1 MVSVVSQAISMN
13 RAPEIS
19 AVALDGSF
27 SYSAA
32 SFQQNAGAA
41 GSFTLTQASEPYQ
54 KFVVLTR
61 IVKAS
66 GLTISNLALSVQ
78 GSTGLKIAE
87 ISDSTNS
94 LFMHYINHPRTNGA
108 FSSYSISLTGL
119 VGQTPGSVNLVSR
132 VYILDGGSG
141 PQDVQTNTISA
152 SHVLGA
158 EDFINN
164 KAAIFAITS
173 DTSITGIT
181 TQATSPTTGAE
192 IFTSGSTVNL
202 STSGIMISAVFK

>member
-13 RAPEIS
+13 RVPEIS
-19 AVALDGSF
+19 AVGYDGTFSYSNGSF
-27 SYSAA
+27 S
-32 SFQQNAGAA
+32 QNAGAA
-41 GSFTLTQASEPYQ
+41 GSFTLTQSSEPYQ

-78 GSTGLKIAE
+78 GSTGLNIAE
-87 ISDSTNS
+87 ISNSTNN
-94 LFMHYINHPRTNGA
+94 LYMHYINHPRTNGA
-108 FSSYSISLTGL
+108 FSSYNISLTGL
-119 VGQTPGSVNLVSR
+119 VGQTPGSISLVSR

-141 PQDVQTNTISA
+141 PQDVQTNTNSA

-158 EDFINN
+158 EDFIND

-173 DTSITGIT
+173 GASITGIT

-192 IFTSGSTVNL
+192 VFTSGSTVNL
-202 STSGIMISAVFK
+202 STTGIMISAVFK

>member
-13 RAPEIS
+13 RVPEIS
-19 AVALDGSF
+19 AVGYDGTF

-32 SFQQNAGAA
+32 SFSFTAGAA

-54 KFVVLTR
+54 KFIVLTR

-78 GSTGLKIAE
+78 GSAGLNIAT
-87 ISDSTNS
+87 ISNSTNT
-94 LFMHYINHPRTNGA
+94 LYMHYINHPRTNGA
-108 FSSYSISLTGL
+108 FSSYSMSLTGL
-119 VGQTPGSVNLVSR
+119 SGQTPGSISLVSR

-141 PQDVQTNTISA
+141 PQDVQTNTDSA

-158 EDFINN
+158 GDFINS

-173 DTSITGIT
+173 GTSITGIT
-181 TQATSPTTGAE
+181 TQASNPTTGAE
-192 IFTSGSTVNL
+192 VFTSGSTVNL
-202 STSGIMISAVFK
+202 STTGIMISGVFK